1 MAVLLGE
8 DVGGPRRT
16 RCFSVRGDVP
26 SKEGL
31 GRAERDNRCRRP
43 RRILA
48 AIPYGIC
55 VSNRKSVRHG
65 QRSKLNGFE
74 RDFLC

>member
-1 MAVLLGE
+1 MTFDPAIEKDVLGWRFFSGE

-31 GRAERDNRCRRP
+31 GRAERVANRFP
-43 RRILA
+43 
-48 AIPYGIC
+48 
-55 VSNRKSVRHG
+55 G
-65 QRSKLNGFE
+65 QRSKLIGFE
-74 RDFLC
+74 RNFLC